1 MIKPKATS
9 RIAYTYGRVSFVG
22 SKTARTSHDSDSNQ
36 NAAPKSRNNQSAVSR
51 PYGSIDGITWIH
63 VGSDT
68 ITMASTIYVGLALTS
83 HDAGSIATASFDN
96 VSTTAGPPPSTPS
109 LPSDWS
115 NVDVGPAAVPGASS
129 FNGGT
134 FTVHGAGADIR
145 GTADEFQ
152 FVYRTLT
159 GDGAITARVA
169 TIEAVDVW
177 TKAGVMVR
185 ASLTPQS
192 RHTMMIV
199 SSGRG
204 LAFQRRVV
212 NGAASIHTSKG
223 VGTAP
228 SWVKLERAADNLTA
242 SVSMMEWHGRS

>member
-1 MIKPKATS
+1 MESRGSTSEATPS
-9 RIAYTYGRVSFVG
+9 RWPALSMWGLRSPVMTPG
-22 SKTARTSHDSDSNQ
+22 A
-36 NAAPKSRNNQSAVSR
+36 SR
-51 PYGSIDGITWIH
+51 PRR
-63 VGSDT
+63 
-68 ITMASTIYVGLALTS
+68 
-83 HDAGSIATASFDN
+83 
-96 VSTTAGPPPSTPS
+96 STTSQRPPDHRRRHRL